1 MVLAIWWFFCLL
13 PCAAPSLGAQELE
26 AELVLRAYQHTY
38 PEKTGE
44 VVRQNGDWTIR
55 AGTETFYWAGGR
67 LLPASRRGE
76 AEKWLPHAYSVYP
89 PHVPSPE
96 IYSPEFIEALRAQ
109 GSAEAA
115 GQEDHHREF
124 QAALYGGLT
133 RRDIEAHLEQMEFLG
148 EKIVV
153 HQDIVGALERVER
166 SIREAAAQDRETGAF
181 INSIGQAG
189 AYNWREIRGSSRMSY
204 HSWGLAVDIQPQ
216 NLGGQGIYWLW
227 ERARNEDWM
236 ILPLERRWAPPDRVI
251 AAFEHEGFI
260 WGGKWALYDTMH
272 FEYRPELHEINRL
285 LAAAGETARGS
296 SPVKTRGGQDLHHL
310 YPAFDRSLIQRGRQ
324 LLRRIGLPVPPEQ

>member
-1 MVLAIWWFFCLL
+1 MFLVILCFFLFL
-13 PCAAPSLGAQELE
+13 PCAAPPLGAQEPDP
-26 AELVLRAYQHTY
+26 ELVLRAYQHTY

-44 VVRQNGDWTIR
+44 VARRNGDWTIR

-67 LLPASRRGE
+67 LLPASRLEE
-76 AEKWLPHAYSVYP
+76 AEKWLPHAYSIYP
-89 PHVPSPE
+89 QHIPSPE

-115 GQEDHHREF
+115 GREDHHREF

-133 RRDIEAHLEQMEFLG
+133 RRDIEARLERIEFLG
-148 EKIVV
+148 KKITV
-153 HQDIVGALERVER
+153 HGDITEALKRVER
-166 SIREAAAQDRETGAF
+166 SIREAAAQDRETAAF
-181 INSIGQAG
+181 ISSMGQTG

-216 NLGGQGIYWLW
+216 NSGGQGIYWLW
-227 ERARNEDWM
+227 ERAHNEDWM
-236 ILPLERRWAPPDRVI
+236 LLPLERRWKPPDRVI

-285 LAAAGETARGS
+285 LAAAGETAL
-296 SPVKTRGGQDLHHL
+296 SPSPKTRGGQDLHHL
-310 YPAFDRSLIQRGRQ
+310 YPAFDLSLIQKGRR
-324 LLRRIGLPVPPEQ
+324 LLRRIGLPVPPEK